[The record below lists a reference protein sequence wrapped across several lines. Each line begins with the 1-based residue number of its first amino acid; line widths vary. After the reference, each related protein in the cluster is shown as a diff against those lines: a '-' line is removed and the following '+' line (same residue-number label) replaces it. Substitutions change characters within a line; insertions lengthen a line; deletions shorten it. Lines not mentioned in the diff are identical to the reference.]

1 MMLCT
6 PALLALV
13 AAAPGETLAVVET
26 ESADALVGLAGQVTN
41 ALLEEAKAQKYS
53 VLGPDELR
61 KKLDDKKA
69 NELRKCGGK
78 VVCAAQ
84 LLQGLGA
91 KKAVLGTLG
100 KDDKN
105 YLLKL
110 WLVDLDTLQVIA
122 DVDRPILIAARRF
135 QKDVQQAV
143 PPLLRGEREARGT
156 LVIDSTVKNTQVSM
170 NGEFIGVA
178 PVTLTLRPGKYEV
191 KLERPKYLPITR
203 LMPVEANQETKETFK
218 LLLIPG
224 AIPDEDVVPPL
235 GKPGEGPPAGQPIAV
250 SARTWI
256 LGGAT
261 VVALGAGA
269 FFGFTS
275 RAIDQRLQDGY
286 TAATGTYQ
294 GTRAD
299 ALLAR
304 QDAFTANVALG
315 VGVAG
320 LAASIISL
328 VLDAN
333 ASAAPVQ
340 VAPAPAPGGGGFVI
354 GGHF

>member
-1 MMLCT
+1 
-6 PALLALV
+6 
-13 AAAPGETLAVVET
+13 
-26 ESADALVGLAGQVTN
+26 
-41 ALLEEAKAQKYS
+41 
-53 VLGPDELR
+53 
-61 KKLDDKKA
+61 
-69 NELRKCGGK
+69 
-78 VVCAAQ
+78 
-84 LLQGLGA
+84 
-91 KKAVLGTLG
+91 
-100 KDDKN
+100 
-105 YLLKL
+105 
-110 WLVDLDTLQVIA
+110 
-122 DVDRPILIAARRF
+122 
-135 QKDVQQAV
+135 
-143 PPLLRGEREARGT
+143 
-156 LVIDSTVKNTQVSM
+156 VKNTQVSV

-224 AIPDEDVVPPL
+224 AIPDEEVVPPL
-235 GKPGEGPPAGQPIAV
+235 GKPGEGPQAGQPIAV

-256 LGGAT
+256 LGGVT
-261 VVALGAGA
+261 VVALGGSAY
-269 FFGFTS
+269 FGFTS

-286 TAATGTYQ
+286 TPATGVYQ

-304 QDAFTANVALG
+304 QDAFNANVALG

-320 LAASIISL
+320 LAASIVSL

-333 ASAAPVQ
+333 ASAAPVV